1 MRAAWIVGLATLLLP
16 LAAYAAGGGDGEG
29 EGNRFWFEVG
39 NLALL
44 VGFLVYV
51 SRKPVLGYLS
61 DRRSQIQ
68 GDLESAEKQLTSS
81 EARLQEWTERSEGV
95 ETEMAEIRRAA
106 RAGAE
111 TEAVS
116 LQKDAEAT
124 ATRIR
129 GSAGEAVASEVRRAR
144 QRLRRETSD
153 RAIERAAELL
163 REQVTDDDQERLV
176 DEFVSRLER
185 GEAA

>member
-1 MRAAWIVGLATLLLP
+1 MTRASIFALATLLLP
-16 LAAYAAGGGDGEG
+16 LAAHAAGGGGGEG
-29 EGNRFWFEVG
+29 EGNRFWFELG

-44 VGFLVYV
+44 VGFIVYAA
-51 SRKPVLGYLS
+51 RKPVLAYLS

-68 GDLESAEKQLTSS
+68 GDLESAEKQLISS

-95 ETEMAEIRRAA
+95 DEEMAEIRRAA

-116 LQKDAEAT
+116 LQQDAEAT

-129 GSAGEAVASEVRRAR
+129 GSAGEAVASELRRAR
-144 QRLRRETSD
+144 HGLRRETAD
-153 RAIERAAELL
+153 HAIERAAQLL
-163 REQVTDDDQERLV
+163 RDQVTDDDQDRLV
-176 DEFVSRLER
+176 DEFVSRLGR